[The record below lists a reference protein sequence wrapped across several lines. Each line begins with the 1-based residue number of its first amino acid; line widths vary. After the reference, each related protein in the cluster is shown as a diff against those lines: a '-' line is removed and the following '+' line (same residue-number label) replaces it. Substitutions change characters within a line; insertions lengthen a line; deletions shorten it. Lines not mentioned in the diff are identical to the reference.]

1 MLAFIATFACGAFFG
16 AAVYVSLAQ
25 LPAILEVGGE
35 FAGRSFGPMYRR
47 AARMQ
52 APLAVVGTVM
62 AILSWL
68 TGSGLAWLVGGLF
81 LFAVLPL
88 TYIRI
93 MPINNQLLDPSHAPD
108 APDTELLLRQWGRL
122 HAVRTAL
129 SGLAF
134 VIFLA
139 ELAFA

>member
-1 MLAFIATFACGAFFG
+1 MLAFIATFACGTFFG

-25 LPAILEVGGE
+25 LPATLEVGGE
-35 FAGRSFGPMYRR
+35 FAGRFFGPMYRR
-47 AARMQ
+47 AARVQ

-68 TGSGLAWLVGGLF
+68 TGSGLAWLVGGLL

-93 MPINNQLLDPSHAPD
+93 MPINNQLLDPSRAPD
-108 APDTELLLRQWGRL
+108 APDTEPLLRQWGRL
-122 HAVRTAL
+122 HGVRSAL

-139 ELAFA
+139 ARAFA

>member
-25 LPAILEVGGE
+25 LPAMLEMGGE
-35 FAGRSFGPMYRR
+35 SAGRFFGPMYRR
-47 AARMQ
+47 AARVQ
-52 APLAVVGTVM
+52 APLAVVGTVT

-68 TGSGLAWLVGGLF
+68 TGSGLAWLVGGLL
-81 LFAVLPL
+81 LFVVMPL

-93 MPINNQLLDPSHAPD
+93 MPINNQLLDSSRALD
-108 APDTELLLRQWGRL
+108 APDIEQLLREWGRL

-129 SGLAF
+129 SGIAF
-134 VIFLA
+134 LIFLA
-139 ELAFA
+139 GRAFA